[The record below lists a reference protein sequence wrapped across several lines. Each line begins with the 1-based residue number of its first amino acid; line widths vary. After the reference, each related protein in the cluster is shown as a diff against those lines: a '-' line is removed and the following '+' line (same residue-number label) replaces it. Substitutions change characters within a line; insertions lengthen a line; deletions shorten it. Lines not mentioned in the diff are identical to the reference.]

1 MRTFLAILG
10 LLVASAAGAAPLR
23 VVGST
28 TVNPVVVEAAEI
40 LRKEQGLT
48 ILVDTQGGSSGG
60 IAAVAE
66 GRAELGMSSRPLLDD
81 DRKKFPQAR
90 LASHAIGL
98 DGVALVVSRDLWDA
112 GLRALSKAQ
121 VQAIYEGRARNWKEV
136 GGPDRRI
143 VFFNKEPGRGT
154 WEVFAHWL
162 YGDPKLAPIVSHPEV
177 GANEEAR
184 QKVATTLGAISQ
196 LSFSWADGE
205 RVFALAILDDT
216 SRPVAAAPAT
226 LADGTYPLV
235 RTLFLVTN
243 GEPTSEAQAMLGLLL
258 SARGQAL
265 LPKHGYLPLPR

>member
-1 MRTFLAILG
+1 MRTWLLIFALLATG
-10 LLVASAAGAAPLR
+10 AAQAAPLR
-23 VVGST
+23 VVGSS
-28 TVNPVVVEAAEI
+28 TVNPVVAEAAEI
-40 LRKEQGLT
+40 LRREQGLT

-60 IAAVAE
+60 ISAAAE

-98 DGVALVVSRDLWDA
+98 DGLALVVSRDLWDA
-112 GLRALSKAQ
+112 GVRALSKAQ
-121 VQAIYEGRARNWKEV
+121 VLAIYEGKVRNWKEL
-136 GGPDRRI
+136 GGPDRRV

-154 WEVFAHWL
+154 WEVFVHWL
-162 YGDPKLAPIVSHPEV
+162 YGDPKKAPIVSHPEV

-184 QKVATTLGAISQ
+184 QKVATTPGAISQ

-205 RVFALAILDDT
+205 KVFALGLIDDAGQAV
-216 SRPVAAAPAT
+216 RAEPAT
-226 LADGTYPLV
+226 LASGAYPLV

-243 GEPTSEAQAMLGLLL
+243 GTPSAEAQAMLTFLL

-265 LPKHGYLPLPR
+265 LPKHGYLPLRP